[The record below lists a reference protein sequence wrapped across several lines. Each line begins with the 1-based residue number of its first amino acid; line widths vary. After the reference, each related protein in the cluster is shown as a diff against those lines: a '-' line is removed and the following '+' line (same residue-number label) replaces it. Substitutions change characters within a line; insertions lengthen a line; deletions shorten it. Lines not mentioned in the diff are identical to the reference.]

1 MKVYRIVVAACD
13 DETVKKLHV
22 VADLFQARS
31 KNYALRFDPWDGTRA
46 DFVVANVDDAY
57 GLKVARI
64 ADKRNMALVMLAK
77 NADKVPD
84 DLQHNIREGFISD
97 NMPIA
102 TIFKQFSGYLEKLA
116 THKTA
121 AKNSTKNVSCVLCEQ
136 VLQATDVLFLST
148 TEHTVCYHVGRG
160 VCFAQSREA
169 LEAMQHSIRQQEVVR
184 ITQQK
189 PENFSAGSSTSA
201 ENFFFHAF
209 LNISQLPQLPSDAV
223 MLKGW
228 PNIHYRKNPVAI
240 TTLSSL
246 VMERVLSIE
255 EFIAHDEDI
264 AKAYLCAVAI
274 AGLIDY
280 PEPDQNSN
288 GNTVKPSTKPE
299 NPTIIKKLSRW
310 LGLAN

>member
-64 ADKRNMALVMLAK
+64 ADKRNMAVVMLAK
-77 NADKVPD
+77 NQNSIPE
-84 DLQHNIREGFISD
+84 DLQHNITDGFISD

-102 TIFKQFSGYLEKLA
+102 SIFKQFSGYLEKLA
-116 THKTA
+116 VQKEA
-121 AKNSTKNVSCVLCEQ
+121 VKSTNKNVSCVLFEQ
-136 VLQATDVLFLST
+136 VVAATDVLFLSSMQ
-148 TEHTVCYHVGRG
+148 HSVCYHTGRG
-160 VCFAQSREA
+160 VCFAKSREA
-169 LEAMQHSIRQQEVVR
+169 LEAMQQSIRQHEAIR
-184 ITQQK
+184 ITQQR
-189 PENFSAGSSTSA
+189 PEGFSAGSSTSA

-209 LNISQLPQLPSDAV
+209 LNISQLPELKGKAV

-246 VMERVLSIE
+246 VMERVLSVD
-255 EFIAHDEDI
+255 EFIAQDDDI
-264 AKAYLCAVAI
+264 AKAYLCAVVI
-274 AGLIDY
+274 AGLVDY
-280 PEPDQNSN
+280 HDVEDLDAVEPSA
-288 GNTVKPSTKPE
+288 PTKK
-299 NPTIIKKLSRW
+299 PTIIKKLSRW
-310 LGLAN
+310 LGLAS